1 MLRSAVFLAIMATA
15 LLGVMGC
22 DGGTEPAPTG
32 EVRGMVVVEGDGLP
46 GVIVELSG
54 GERREVST
62 DPSGR
67 FNFTDVPVGAWVV
80 SIRGFPADASFGVTS
95 KPAVISQEAG
105 RRTVTVDFSG
115 NFIRTSSIS
124 GRILSGSRPLQGVGV
139 RLEGPDTVDASTD
152 AEGEY
157 AVSGLRRG
165 SYAVELFD
173 LPGSV
178 SFPSTRMEV
187 ELEAGESAVVDFEG
201 EPDVTATVHISAL
214 RRRLP
219 SGDLEA
225 VDPEN
230 VRGRVEVVATVD
242 WADDTPE
249 AVSLMLGEELVG
261 EQRFSS
267 GGAPVSG
274 DADPGARVSLETD
287 PATAPFD
294 LVFAVDTD
302 EFDAETGEV
311 RFLNGQLPL
320 QVRLSTRE
328 AGEAAATA
336 ELSVTLSNSDRFV
349 GELLPERGPVAG
361 GDGQGWIGG
370 EMGVRVTPV
379 LFNPG
384 REVGTVTLELRRTD
398 GAALRERSVGGTP
411 PFALVFPG
419 RGDPGPTNV
428 AGYQTPAGETDELRV
443 RSARYEDGTELPAM
457 PVVLATG
464 IRIDNVPPPAG
475 IFRLPRQGADDGC
488 CLGNWIGSGFSFAEA
503 FSSGEDAGV
512 GGESATFHVGG
523 ASLSDQEIAARSAV
537 STGADLSPTV
547 ANTEYAAVAV
557 VTDALGNRRNVRMEP
572 SDGNS
577 FSNTL
582 GAVFGV
588 DLEPPEVRF
597 HSESLRD
604 RQVNPPSG
612 SEWTVRAED
621 LLSGFSALPARTTV
635 RLLAPGVDGAEAC
648 PFPGTEECRTAPD
661 GLSRDLPE
669 SGDGYFVFTTRVL
682 DRGGNR
688 SAELRASVL
697 RDDSAPHLEELERP
711 DILRAGEEAAF
722 RALLS
727 DNVDLHRARL
737 FFRFSSV
744 GGLFTEE
751 LAFAPPD
758 TVGGRF
764 DGSPVGAATAE
775 WQSPVVAALE
785 RADAG
790 GETGGNEPSGTLR
803 EASRLGISVR
813 DAAGN
818 QDGLDEAVSVADAS
832 PRSFSVSARGAEEGV
847 AAWELEAA
855 GSQVCA
861 PRSDLEDGGS
871 CAAAPET
878 LDLEATARG
887 EGGAFQPP
895 FREVHYYA
903 RVDGAIRW
911 LGAVFAEELADDG
924 SGAEGRAWRW
934 TLQWRPESDLPEGTH
949 ALFAVGLDA
958 DGNALQSVDL
968 FGIQVVGAS

>member
-15 LLGVMGC
+15 LLGVTGC

-32 EVRGMVVVEGDGLP
+32 EVRGMVVVEGEGLP
-46 GVIVELSG
+46 GVLVELSG

-62 DPSGR
+62 DPAGR
-67 FNFTDVPVGAWVV
+67 FSFAEVPVGAWVV
-80 SIRGFPADASFGVTS
+80 SIRGVPADASFGVTS
-95 KPAVISQEAG
+95 KPAVISREAG

-124 GRILSGSRPLQGVGV
+124 GRVLSGSTPLQGVGV
-139 RLEGPDTVDASTD
+139 RLEGPDTVETSTD
-152 AEGEY
+152 AEGGY

-165 SYAVELFD
+165 SYGVELLD

-178 SFPSTRMEV
+178 SFPSTRVEVEV

-201 EPDVTATVHISAL
+201 EPEVTATVHISAL

-219 SGDLEA
+219 SGDLET

-249 AVSLMLGEELVG
+249 AVSLVLGEELVG
-261 EQRFSS
+261 EQRFNS

-274 DADPGARVSLETD
+274 DADPGARVSLEGD
-287 PATAPFD
+287 PAMA
-294 LVFAVDTD
+294 
-302 EFDAETGEV
+302 
-311 RFLNGQLPL
+311 
-320 QVRLSTRE
+320 
-328 AGEAAATA
+328 
-336 ELSVTLSNSDRFV
+336 
-349 GELLPERGPVAG
+349 
-361 GDGQGWIGG
+361 
-370 EMGVRVTPV
+370 
-379 LFNPG
+379 
-384 REVGTVTLELRRTD
+384 
-398 GAALRERSVGGTP
+398 

-419 RGDPGPTNV
+419 RGEPGPTNV
-428 AGYQTPAGETDELRV
+428 AGYQTPAGEIDELRV

-457 PVVLATG
+457 PVVLATE
-464 IRIDNVPPPAG
+464 IRIDNLPPPTG
-475 IFRLPRQGADDGC
+475 TFRLPRQGANDDC
-488 CLGNWIGSGFSFAEA
+488 CLGNWIGSGFSFAEG

-512 GGESATFHVGG
+512 GGESAPFHVGG
-523 ASLSDQEIAARSAV
+523 TSLSDAEIAARSAV

-547 ANTEYAAVAV
+547 ANTERAAVAV
-557 VTDALGNRRNVRMEP
+557 VTDALENRRNIRMEP

-597 HSESLRD
+597 RSESLRH

-612 SEWTVRAED
+612 SELT
-621 LLSGFSALPARTTV
+621 
-635 RLLAPGVDGAEAC
+635 
-648 PFPGTEECRTAPD
+648 
-661 GLSRDLPE
+661 
-669 SGDGYFVFTTRVL
+669 
-682 DRGGNR
+682 
-688 SAELRASVL
+688 ASVL
-697 RDDSAPHLEELERP
+697 RDQSAPHLEELERP
-711 DILRAGEEAAF
+711 AILRAGEEATF

-737 FFRFSSV
+737 FFRFSSA

-785 RADAG
+785 RADG
-790 GETGGNEPSGTLR
+790 GGKTGGNEPSGTLW
-803 EASRLGISVR
+803 EASRLGASVR

-818 QDGLDEAVSVADAS
+818 PDGLDEAISVADAS
-832 PRSFSVSARGAEEGV
+832 PRRFSVSVRGAEEGV
-847 AAWELEAA
+847 VAWELEAA

-861 PRSDLEDGGS
+861 PRSDLQDGGS
-871 CAAAPET
+871 CAGAPET

-895 FREVHYYA
+895 FGEVHYYA

-911 LGAVFAEELADDG
+911 LGAAFAEELADDG

-934 TLQWRPESDLPEGTH
+934 TLQWRPESDLPEGMH